1 MKYDKIRYLIRLID
15 IHGFEMLRTIKNQ
28 KYKNY
33 EKEEIINKVL
43 FSGESILSVSAD
55 EYY

>member
-1 MKYDKIRYLIRLID
+1 
-15 IHGFEMLRTIKNQ
+15 MLRTIKNQ

-55 EYY
+55 E

>member
-55 EYY
+55 E